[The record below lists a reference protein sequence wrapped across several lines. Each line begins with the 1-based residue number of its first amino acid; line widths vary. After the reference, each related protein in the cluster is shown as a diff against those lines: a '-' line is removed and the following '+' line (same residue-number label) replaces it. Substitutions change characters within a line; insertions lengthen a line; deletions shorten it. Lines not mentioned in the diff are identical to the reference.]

1 MASFNQ
7 KGPDDRKISGMT
19 DVSAPYAGAT
29 DGGEGKGGSTRSGNK
44 SLPGSRKKKGW
55 VAILLDILL
64 LLTLAALIVGG
75 WFGYRALRDVYA
87 PEWEVREVI
96 YRVELKGIDPN
107 VVEYGEDGR
116 PVYTNKALWSS
127 DRTDADHLGTVVDVQ
142 TDLVS
147 SAGGTNTLNLYLTVK
162 ANAYYREG
170 KGYRMGATM
179 LLAGYEGL
187 FRLEGAAGDL
197 VDGLMAKGMILSL
210 HEVAD
215 ETVDTNEETTARPE
229 SDETAPEA
237 QG

>member
-7 KGPDDRKISGMT
+7 KGSDDRKVSGMT
-19 DVSAPYAGAT
+19 DGSVLYTGA
-29 DGGEGKGGSTRSGNK
+29 DVGGEGKGGGGRGGKK

-55 VAILLDILL
+55 VAILMDILL
-64 LLTLAALIVGG
+64 LLALAGLLVGG

-87 PEWEVREVI
+87 PEWEVREVT

-107 VVEYGEDGR
+107 VVEYGADGR

-142 TDLVS
+142 TDLVD
-147 SAGGTNTLNLYLTVK
+147 GNTLNLYLTVK

-170 KGYRMGATM
+170 KGYRMGVTM

-187 FRLEGAAGDL
+187 FRLEGASGDL
-197 VDGLMAKGMILSL
+197 VDGLMAEGMILSL
-210 HEVAD
+210 HETAD
-215 ETVDTNEETTARPE
+215 EQTEANDETGALPE